1 MAGIY
6 QETLIGIREP
16 IALYLKPEPIVAN
29 PTNPSIKSVSQ
40 T

>member
-1 MAGIY
+1 MAVIY

-29 PTNPSIKSVSQ
+29 PSIKSVSQ